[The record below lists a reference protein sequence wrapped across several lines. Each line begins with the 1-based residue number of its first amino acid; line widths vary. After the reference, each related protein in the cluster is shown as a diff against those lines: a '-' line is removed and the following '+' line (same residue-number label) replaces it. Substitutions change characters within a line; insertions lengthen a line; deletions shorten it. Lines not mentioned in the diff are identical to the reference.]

1 VAKEL
6 DVRLTKF
13 ELEVM
18 GALWALGSASV
29 REIQERL
36 PAGKAPAYTTVQT
49 IIYRLEEKGAVR
61 RVKKVGNAHVFEPV
75 VTRRATARRLFDELL
90 GFFGGSPRTLMA
102 QLVEAGHL
110 TLADLRV
117 AEETLER
124 LESERRAADRR
135 TGKGADVRADKDANK
150 SAGKALNK
158 STVKSTDTGAGQSA
172 GKDADRAAD
181 SLAASTRRGGGGRER
196 GRR

>member
-1 VAKEL
+1 MAKEA
-6 DVRLTKF
+6 DVKLTRF

-18 GALWALGSASV
+18 AALWELGSASV
-29 REIQERL
+29 REVQERL
-36 PAGKAPAYTTVQT
+36 PEGKRPAYTTVQT
-49 IIYRLEEKGAVR
+49 IVYRLEEKGAVR

-75 VTRRATARRLFDELL
+75 VTRRATVRRLFDELV

-110 TLADLRV
+110 TLADLRE

-124 LESERRAADRR
+124 LEAEKRGGRGGAKTAGGSADEAAGPRV
-135 TGKGADVRADKDANK
+135 GA
-150 SAGKALNK
+150 
-158 STVKSTDTGAGQSA
+158 
-172 GKDADRAAD
+172 
-181 SLAASTRRGGGGRER
+181 TRRGARKER

>member
-1 VAKEL
+1 MAKES

-18 GALWALGSASV
+18 RALWALGSASV
-29 REIQERL
+29 REVQERL
-36 PAGKAPAYTTVQT
+36 PEEKRPAYTTVQT
-49 IIYRLEEKGAVR
+49 IVYRLEEKGALR

-75 VTRRATARRLFDELL
+75 VTPRATARRLFNELL

-110 TLADLRV
+110 TLEDLRE
-117 AEETLER
+117 AEETLGR
-124 LESERRAADRR
+124 LEAEKR
-135 TGKGADVRADKDANK
+135 DAQKTTSK
-150 SAGKALNK
+150 SAGERK
-158 STVKSTDTGAGQSA
+158 SKPSGKTSNESA
-172 GKDADRAAD
+172 GSSSRDET
-181 SLAASTRRGGGGRER
+181 SRRGAGRER